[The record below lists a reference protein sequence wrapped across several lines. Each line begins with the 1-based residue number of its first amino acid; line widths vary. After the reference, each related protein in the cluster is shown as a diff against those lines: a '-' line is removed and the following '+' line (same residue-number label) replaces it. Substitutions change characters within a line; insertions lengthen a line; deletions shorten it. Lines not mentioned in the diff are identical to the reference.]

1 MTDTG
6 APGCRGDATGTDW
19 GPRPECG
26 WVLSISPIYQG
37 DDRRG
42 VRYYLDK
49 VANSRD
55 DYYIG
60 RGEAPGVWLGRG
72 TAGLGLSGTVDA
84 DSYLAVME
92 GRSPAGACRLVDR
105 QGKHRVCG
113 WSLTFS
119 TPKSLS
125 LLWAF
130 GDQRVADAVCS
141 AHDRAVGETL
151 NFLELEAARARR
163 GHGGAIL
170 HDVDGLIGA
179 AFRHRSSRAGDP
191 QLHTHVIVANLV
203 RSTQDGRWS
212 GLDSRGIYDLKT
224 AAGAVYQSAL
234 RATLAPLGLR
244 WAVRADGLGEV
255 ADIDRRLLRAFSVQ
269 RRKIEAEMKQTGH
282 SSRAAAQIAA
292 YRVRPPK
299 DPALAAAEDDGL
311 RARWS
316 TRLKE
321 IGLGRRVACVT
332 DVTRCL
338 GRETSGPTSQAET
351 ERVIRVLTG
360 ADPRPE
366 KQRRPHRRLTEQ
378 ASTLTRAQIIR
389 AVATAMDLQPDRLR
403 QVVERLLARPEVVP
417 LLASPGMG
425 ARPERRRYTTKDLLE
440 VEHGLLECAISRQ
453 GEGCGA
459 VPTRIAAAVELAH
472 PELGDDQRLVLRR
485 LLSNGNG
492 IEIIVGPAGTGKT
505 FLLAAARDA
514 WRRAGYR
521 VHGAALAALAA
532 SQLQAGS
539 GIAATTIHQLLDD
552 VSRTESKGLTD
563 KDVLVLDEA
572 AMVGSRTLAVLAC
585 LAEQTGAK
593 LVLTG
598 DHRQLP
604 EIDAGGG
611 FRLLAE
617 ALEAGRLSENRRQ
630 VAAWERVA
638 LAELRAGSVPSA
650 LAAYAEHG
658 RIWQA
663 EHVEAAREAMLN
675 RWWQLRD
682 DGVNP
687 DQLLLIAATR
697 EAVDQLGRF
706 AQQRLKDA
714 GRLGRHVAD
723 TERGPLQIGDRVLA
737 TRNDRRLG
745 VRNGQRGTIVDGSS
759 QADLVVVFDNDERK
773 TRLPNWYVVSHVQ
786 QGYAVTAH
794 RAQGTTIDWALT
806 LVDDTW
812 YRELGYSALSRAR
825 HGTELYLTG
834 AEVPDPIDHH
844 PIPRPPE
851 PLASI
856 AQQLGRS
863 RAEQAAVSAL
873 PPLADLGDAAAAR
886 AAWDEIDVLTA
897 RMTDHRLRGPEP
909 EDTPTRSHP
918 RTSDQQ
924 LGRNQA
930 RLRTLEAR
938 LNYRAS
944 LLGVA
949 ARYQRPDWTARIL
962 GPLPTSRAGEA
973 AWLEAAG
980 ALAAYLERWDG
991 ADNADRSSLYTDARQ
1006 RHADQVAM
1014 ALEQLRRSTNSAA
1027 STSVGSWPELDHRV
1041 MTSSH
1046 ASLELPACDDVARHC
1061 IEG

>member
-1 MTDTG
+1 
-6 APGCRGDATGTDW
+6 
-19 GPRPECG
+19 
-26 WVLSISPIYQG
+26 VLSVSPIYHG

-72 TAGLGLSGTVDA
+72 TAGLGLSGAVDA
-84 DSYLAVME
+84 DSYLAVMD
-92 GRSPAGACRLVDR
+92 GRSPADAVRLVDR
-105 QGKHRVCG
+105 GGEHRVCG

-130 GDQRVADAVCS
+130 CDQEVPDAVRS
-141 AHDRAVGETL
+141 AHDQAVSETIG
-151 NFLELEAARARR
+151 FLELEAARARR

-203 RSTQDGRWS
+203 RSTQDRRWS
-212 GLDSRGIYDLKT
+212 GLDSRGLYDLKT

-244 WAVRADGLGEV
+244 WAVRGDGLGEV
-255 ADIDRRLLRAFSVQ
+255 ADINRRLLRAFSVQ

-299 DPALAAAEDDGL
+299 DLAVAAADDDGL

-316 TRLKE
+316 TRLNE
-321 IGLGRRVACVT
+321 IDLGRRVACSS

-338 GRETSGPTSQAET
+338 GREKRGPSSRAET
-351 ERVIRVLTG
+351 QRVIGVLAG
-360 ADPRPE
+360 ANPPPE

-389 AVATAMDLQPDRLR
+389 AVGTAMDLQPDRLR
-403 QVVERLLARPEVVP
+403 QAVERLLARPEVVP

-425 ARPERRRYTTKDLLE
+425 TRPERRRYSTTDLLE
-440 VEHGLLECAISRQ
+440 VEHGLLRCALRRQ
-453 GEGCGA
+453 GEGCGV
-459 VPTRIAAAVELAH
+459 VPAAIAAAVELAH
-472 PELGDDQRLVLRR
+472 PDVGDDQRAVLRQ

-539 GIAATTIHQLLDD
+539 GIAATTIQQLLDD
-552 VSRTESKGLTD
+552 ISRTESKGLTD

-572 AMVGSRTLAVLAC
+572 AMVGSRTLAVLAS
-585 LAEQTGAK
+585 LAEQAGSK
-593 LVLTG
+593 LVLIG

-638 LAELRAGSVPSA
+638 LAELRAGSVRSA

-658 RIWQA
+658 RIWQT
-663 EHVEAAREAMLN
+663 EHVEAARTAMID
-675 RWWQLRD
+675 RWWQLRN
-682 DGVNP
+682 DGVSP

-706 AQQRLKDA
+706 AQQRLNDA
-714 GRLGRHVAD
+714 GSLGRHVAD
-723 TERGPLQIGDRVLA
+723 TERGPLHIGDRMLA
-737 TRNDRRLG
+737 ARNDRRLG
-745 VRNGQRGTIVDGSS
+745 VRNGQRGTIVNGNS
-759 QADLVVVFDNDERK
+759 QGDLVVVFDDDDGEI
-773 TRLPNWYVVSHVQ
+773 RLPNWYVTNHVH

-812 YRELGYSALSRAR
+812 YRELGYSAFSRAR
-825 HGTELYLTG
+825 HGTELYLRG
-834 AEVPDPIDHH
+834 VEVPDPIDHH
-844 PIPRPPE
+844 PVLPPPE
-851 PLASI
+851 PLA
-856 AQQLGRS
+856 ALVRQFGRS
-863 RAEQAAVSAL
+863 RAEQAAFYAL
-873 PPLADLGDAAAAR
+873 PQLADLGDPAAAR
-886 AAWDEIDVLTA
+886 AAWDELDILTA
-897 RMTDHRLRGPEP
+897 RLTNKQMPGPEP
-909 EDTPTRSHP
+909 KATPTPSET
-918 RTSDQQ
+918 RTSEEQLSRDQT
-924 LGRNQA
+924 

-949 ARYQRPDWTARIL
+949 ARYQRPDWSARIL
-962 GPLPTSRAGEA
+962 GPLPTNRAGEG
-973 AWLEAAG
+973 AWLAAAG
-980 ALAAYLERWDG
+980 ALAAYLERWNGADSADG
-991 ADNADRSSLYTDARQ
+991 ASLYTDARQ
-1006 RHADQVAM
+1006 RHAGEVAM
-1014 ALEQLRRSTNSAA
+1014 AIEQLRRSTNSAA
-1027 STSVGSWPELDHRV
+1027 STSVGSWPELDHRF

-1046 ASLELPACDDVARHC
+1046 ASLELPACDDAARQC
-1061 IEG
+1061 MER

>member
-1 MTDTG
+1 
-6 APGCRGDATGTDW
+6 
-19 GPRPECG
+19 
-26 WVLSISPIYQG
+26 VLSISPIYRG

-55 DYYIG
+55 DYYTG

-72 TAGLGLSGTVDA
+72 TGGLGLSGTVDA
-84 DSYLAVME
+84 DSYLAVMD
-92 GRSPAGACRLVDR
+92 GRAPADAARLVDR
-105 QGKHRVCG
+105 GGEHRVCG

-119 TPKSLS
+119 PPKSLS

-130 GDQRVADAVCS
+130 GDEQVADAVGS
-141 AHDRAVGETL
+141 AHDQAVRETL
-151 NFLELEAARARR
+151 EFLELEAARARR
-163 GHGGAIL
+163 GHGGTIL

-191 QLHTHVIVANLV
+191 QVHTHVIVANLV

-234 RATLAPLGLR
+234 RATLTPLGLR
-244 WAVRADGLGEV
+244 WAVRANGLGEV

-269 RRKIEAEMKQTGH
+269 RRKIEAELKQTGH

-299 DPALAAAEDDGL
+299 DLALAAADDDGL

-316 TRLKE
+316 TRLNE
-321 IGLGRRVACVT
+321 VDLGRSVACT
-332 DVTRCL
+332 SDVTRCL
-338 GRETSGPTSQAET
+338 GREKRSPTSRAET
-351 ERVIRVLTG
+351 ERVIGVLAG
-360 ADPRPE
+360 ADPPPE

-389 AVATAMDLQPDRLR
+389 AVATAVDLQPRRLR

-425 ARPERRRYTTKDLLE
+425 ARPERRRYSTRDLLE
-440 VEHGLLECAISRQ
+440 AERGLLECAIRRQ

-459 VPTRIAAAVELAH
+459 VPTGIAAAVELAH

-485 LLSNGNG
+485 LLSIGNG

-505 FLLAAARDA
+505 FLLAAAHDA
-514 WRRAGYR
+514 WRQAGYR

-532 SQLQAGS
+532 SQLEAGS

-552 VSRTESKGLTD
+552 VSRTETTVLTD

-585 LAEQTGAK
+585 LAEQAGAK

-617 ALEAGRLSENRRQ
+617 ALEAGRLTENRRQ

-650 LAAYAEHG
+650 LAVYAEHG

-663 EHVEAAREAMLN
+663 ERVEAAREAMLN
-675 RWWQLRD
+675 RWWQLRN

-697 EAVDQLGRF
+697 EVVDQLGRF
-706 AQQRLKDA
+706 AQKRLNDA
-714 GRLGRHVAD
+714 SRLGRPVAD
-723 TERGPLQIGDRVLA
+723 TESGPLHIGDRVLV

-745 VRNGQRGTIVDGSS
+745 VRNGQRGSVINDNPEG
-759 QADLVVVFDNDERK
+759 DLVVVFDNDDGE
-773 TRLPNWYVVSHVQ
+773 TRLPKWYVTSHVH

-794 RAQGTTIDWALT
+794 RAQGTTIDWALA

-825 HGTELYLTG
+825 HGTELYFTG
-834 AEVPDPIDHH
+834 IEVPDPINHH
-844 PIPRPPE
+844 PMPPPPE
-851 PLASI
+851 PLVAI
-856 AQQLGRS
+856 AQRFGRS

-873 PPLADLGDAAAAR
+873 PQLADLDDAAAAR

-897 RMTDHRLRGPEP
+897 RLTDHGLPGPAP
-909 EDTPTRSHP
+909 KDTPTRSDT
-918 RTSDQQ
+918 RTSEQQ
-924 LGRNQA
+924 LGRDQT

-938 LNYRAS
+938 LHYRAS

-949 ARYQRPDWTARIL
+949 ARYQRPDWITSVL
-962 GPLPTSRAGEA
+962 GPLPTTRAGEA
-973 AWLEAAG
+973 AWLAAAG

-991 ADNADRSSLYTDARQ
+991 ADEAHRADAYTDARE
-1006 RHADQVAM
+1006 RHANRVAM

-1027 STSVGSWPELDHRV
+1027 STEVGSWPELDHRV
-1041 MTSSH
+1041 MTNSL
-1046 ASLELPACDDVARHC
+1046 ASLEPPAYDDAARHC
-1061 IEG
+1061 IDG